1 MMHPQYP
8 RMTDSWSIDMN
19 PLKRVL
25 AFAVVAL
32 TTALLAA
39 PVSAQNTPAI
49 GIVVMHGK
57 GGGPGGLVKP
67 LADGL
72 EARGFSV
79 ANLQMPWSRD
89 RKYDVDVA
97 TAVKEVNAAVAE
109 LRSKGTKKIFIAGHS
124 QGAVFAI
131 YFAGL
136 QAPDGLIIIAPGGD
150 VSTNFYRQ
158 QVGRSVSRAKD
169 QIAAGKGGETDDYDE
184 SEGGKNWTVRTTAA
198 IYFSWFD
205 PDGAMNQLKFSA
217 ALPKTLPVLHV
228 APTSDYPALLRAK
241 QDMFRA
247 LPDHPL
253 RRLYEPNSDHRNA
266 PRDAIDAIA
275 GWIGEVAAK

>member
-1 MMHPQYP
+1 
-8 RMTDSWSIDMN
+8 MN
-19 PLKRVL
+19 PLKCVL
-25 AFAVVAL
+25 AFAAVAL
-32 TTALLAA
+32 TTALFAT
-39 PVSAQNTPAI
+39 PVSAQQAPTI

-72 EARGFSV
+72 EARGFRV

-97 TAVKEVNAAVAE
+97 AAVSEVNAAVSD
-109 LRSKGTKKIFIAGHS
+109 LRSKGAVKVFVAGHS
-124 QGAVFAI
+124 QGAVFALHYATREKI
-131 YFAGL
+131 
-136 QAPDGLIIIAPGGD
+136 DGLIIIAPGGD
-150 VSTNFYRQ
+150 VASSFFRQ

-169 QIAAGKGGETDDYDE
+169 QIAAGKGGETGDYDE
-184 SEGGKNWTVRTTAA
+184 SEGGKNWTVRTTSA

-205 PDGAMNQLKFSA
+205 PDGAMNQLKSSA

-228 APTSDYPALLRAK
+228 APTSDYPALLRTK
-241 QDMFRA
+241 QEMFSA

-253 RRLYEPNSDHRNA
+253 KRLHEPNSDHRNA
-266 PRDAIDAIA
+266 PRDALDGITA
-275 GWIGEVAAK
+275 WIGEIAGK

>member
-1 MMHPQYP
+1 
-8 RMTDSWSIDMN
+8 MN

-253 RRLYEPNSDHRNA
+253 KRLHEPNSDHRNA

>member
-1 MMHPQYP
+1 
-8 RMTDSWSIDMN
+8 MN

-32 TTALLAA
+32 TTALFAA

-72 EARGFSV
+72 EARSFRV

-97 TAVKEVNAAVAE
+97 AAVSEVNAAVSD
-109 LRSKGTKKIFIAGHS
+109 LRSKGAVKIFVAGHS
-124 QGAVFAI
+124 QGAVFALH
-131 YFAGL
+131 YATRGKV
-136 QAPDGLIIIAPGGD
+136 DGLIIIAPGGD

-198 IYFSWFD
+198 IYFSWFN
-205 PDGAMNQLKFSA
+205 PDGAMNQIKSSA

-253 RRLYEPNSDHRNA
+253 KRLYEPNSDHRNA
-266 PRDAIDAIA
+266 PRDATDAIA

>member
-1 MMHPQYP
+1 MKAV
-8 RMTDSWSIDMN
+8 RRSI
-19 PLKRVL
+19 
-25 AFAVVAL
+25 VACL
-32 TTALLAA
+32 LILPWFVQPVAIAQTTA
-39 PVSAQNTPAI
+39 PSI

-72 EARGFSV
+72 EARGFRV
-79 ANLQMPWSRD
+79 ANLQMPWSGE
-89 RKYDVDVA
+89 RKYNADVA
-97 TAVKEVNAAVAE
+97 AAVKEVHAAVAE
-109 LRSKGTKKIFIAGHS
+109 LRDKGAKKIFLAGHS
-124 QGAVFAI
+124 QGGVFAI
-131 YFAGL
+131 YYAGL
-136 QAPDGLIIIAPGGD
+136 HAPDGLIVIAPGGD
-150 VSTNFYRQ
+150 VSTNFYLQ

-169 QIAAGKGGETDDYDE
+169 QIAAGKGGETGDYDE

-205 PDGAMNQLKFSA
+205 PDGAMNQLKSSA

-228 APTSDYPALLRAK
+228 APTSDYPVLLRAK

-253 RRLYEPNSDHRNA
+253 KRLYEPNSDHRNA

-275 GWIGEVAAK
+275 SWIDEVAGK